1 MISEITQLNEICSEV
16 NHDMTGIEKVECRT
30 VLEKAEITI

>member
-1 MISEITQLNEICSEV
+1 MICEITQLHGICREV
-16 NHDMTGIEKVECRT
+16 NRDMTGIEKVECRP